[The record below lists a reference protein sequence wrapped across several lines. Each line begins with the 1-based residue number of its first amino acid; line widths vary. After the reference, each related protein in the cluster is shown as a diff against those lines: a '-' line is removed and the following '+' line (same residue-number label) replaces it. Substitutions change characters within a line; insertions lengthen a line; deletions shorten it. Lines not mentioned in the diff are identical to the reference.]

1 MIFTEFIAG
10 RRERHAAF
18 FDLFGELV
26 GGVVGGAVGAGRQIA
41 AVGG

>member
-1 MIFTEFIAG
+1 MPL
-10 RRERHAAF
+10 